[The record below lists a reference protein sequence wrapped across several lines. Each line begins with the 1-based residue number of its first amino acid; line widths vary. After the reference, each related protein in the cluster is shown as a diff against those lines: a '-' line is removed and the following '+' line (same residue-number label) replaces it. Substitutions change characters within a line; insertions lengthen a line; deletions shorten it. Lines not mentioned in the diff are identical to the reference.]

1 MATITFDTLKFVETL
16 KTHGMHEEQAKG
28 VAEAFKDAQGEAE
41 LATRRDIDDLRRD
54 MREIESNLKRDMR
67 ELEQR
72 MLIKLGGLMVLAVG
86 IVATLVKLL

>member
-41 LATRRDIDDLRRD
+41 LATRRD
-54 MREIESNLKRDMR
+54 MREVESNLKRDMR

-72 MLIKLGGLMVLAVG
+72 MVIKLGGLMVLAVG
-86 IVATLVKLL
+86 VVATLVKLL